1 VTAEHAVPALM
12 RLDRLITLELVR
24 PVQRAWCSLKRQTPA
39 AGANGAIPVLMY
51 HSITDS
57 LEAGT
62 SPYYRV
68 NTSPGRFRE
77 HLRFLAENGYR
88 TISLS
93 ALVERLCTVKSK
105 SKSKI
110 SAGRD
115 QIRSATNSKLIVITF
130 DDGFR
135 NFATHAFP
143 ALQEHGF
150 TATMFLPTAFIQD
163 ERKSFKGT
171 ECLTW
176 CEVREMRQAGI
187 EFGSHTVNHP
197 MLVDLPLPQ
206 VRNELRQSKAEL
218 EQNLGEAVSTFCYP
232 YAYPQG
238 YPQFVE
244 VFTREVAA
252 AGYRCCTTTRVGRIR
267 PGDDPFC
274 LKRLPVNAADD
285 IALLGA
291 KLGGAYD
298 WFALLQSLSKRL
310 RRLQG

>member
-1 VTAEHAVPALM
+1 MTADPAVPALM
-12 RLDRLITLELVR
+12 RLDRHITLELVR
-24 PVQRAWCSLKRQTPA
+24 PVQRAWCSLKGQTPA

-77 HLRFLAENGYR
+77 HMRFLAENGYK

-93 ALVERLCTVKSK
+93 GLVDRLCGDGGENKIKSK
-105 SKSKI
+105 SC
-110 SAGRD
+110 ANPT
-115 QIRSATNSKLIVITF
+115 ANPKLVVITF

-176 CEVREMRQAGI
+176 SEVRDLRQAGI

-244 VFTREVAA
+244 AFTREVAA
-252 AGYRCCTTTRVGRIR
+252 AGYRCCTTTRVGRTR

-285 IALLGA
+285 IPLLGA

>member
-1 VTAEHAVPALM
+1 M

-24 PVQRAWCSLKRQTPA
+24 PVQRAWSSLKGQTPA
-39 AGANGAIPVLMY
+39 AVAKEAIPVLMY

-57 LEAGT
+57 LETGT

-68 NTSPGRFRE
+68 NTSPGKFRE
-77 HLRFLAENGYR
+77 HLRFLTENGYK

-93 ALVERLCTVKSK
+93 ALVDRVCGEGGEGRSKST

-110 SAGRD
+110 SAGGD

-176 CEVREMRQAGI
+176 CEVREMRQAG
-187 EFGSHTVNHP
+187 
-197 MLVDLPLPQ
+197 D
-206 VRNELRQSKAEL
+206 
-218 EQNLGEAVSTFCYP
+218 
-232 YAYPQG
+232 
-238 YPQFVE
+238 
-244 VFTREVAA
+244 
-252 AGYRCCTTTRVGRIR
+252 
-267 PGDDPFC
+267 
-274 LKRLPVNAADD
+274 
-285 IALLGA
+285 
-291 KLGGAYD
+291 
-298 WFALLQSLSKRL
+298 
-310 RRLQG
+310 

>member
-1 VTAEHAVPALM
+1 M
-12 RLDRLITLELVR
+12 RLDRLITLKLVR
-24 PVQRAWCSLKRQTPA
+24 PVQRAWSSLKGQTPA
-39 AGANGAIPVLMY
+39 AGESGAIPVLMY

-57 LEAGT
+57 LETGT

-77 HLRFLAENGYR
+77 HLRFLAENGYK

-93 ALVERLCTVKSK
+93 ALVDRLLVEESR

-110 SAGRD
+110 KSKISDGGDHAN
-115 QIRSATNSKLIVITF
+115 STANSKLVVITF

-176 CEVREMRQAGI
+176 CEVREMHQAGI

-218 EQNLGEAVSTFCYP
+218 EQNLGEAVRTFCYP
-232 YAYPQG
+232 YAFPQG

-244 VFTREVAA
+244 AFTQEVAA
-252 AGYRCCTTTRVGRIR
+252 AGYRCCTTTRVGRTR

-285 IALLGA
+285 IPFLGA
-291 KLGGAYD
+291 KLCGAYD
-298 WFALLQSLSKRL
+298 WFGLLQSVSKRL